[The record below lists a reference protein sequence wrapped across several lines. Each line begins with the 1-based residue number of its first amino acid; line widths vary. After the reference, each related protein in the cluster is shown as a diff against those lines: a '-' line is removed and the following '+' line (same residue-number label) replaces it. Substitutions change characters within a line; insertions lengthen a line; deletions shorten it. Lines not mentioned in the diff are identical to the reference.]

1 VRLSTR
7 EPLFTNLT
15 TDKGEQVEANL
26 VTPRRERTAARTA
39 GHSSARHDKFV
50 LKSDV
55 DERRCTDLMRYM
67 ITIKNVP
74 DRWVPGYQP
83 NQYYALTQEHKNE
96 LQESMALCGGLGSV
110 RRSRSCHA

>member
-67 ITIKNVP
+67 ITTKNVP
-74 DRWVPGYQP
+74 DRWVPGY
-83 NQYYALTQEHKNE
+83 
-96 LQESMALCGGLGSV
+96 
-110 RRSRSCHA
+110 